1 MMQEINKDSLSHS
14 SIALVEEIINV
25 IFGWINTKS
34 EFVHLSDLERNRQ
47 LGILTTN
54 ISSFVEISTLAAK
67 YAKVTNPELK
77 DSHISLLFI
86 MKAIN
91 NAFLKSDWDA
101 LEELIKYELKD
112 NLTQWKINLI
122 PQLKKNS

>member
-1 MMQEINKDSLSHS
+1 MQELTKDTLAHS
-14 SIALVEEIINV
+14 SITLVEEIIN
-25 IFGWINTKS
+25 IISQWILAHS
-34 EFVHLSDLERNRQ
+34 DFSAMSDLERNRQ

-67 YAKVTNPELK
+67 YAKMTDPELK
-77 DSHISLLFI
+77 TSHVSLLFI
-86 MKAIN
+86 IKAIN
-91 NAFLKSDWDA
+91 NAFIKSDWVA

-122 PQLKKNS
+122 PQIKRII

>member
-1 MMQEINKDSLSHS
+1 MQEINKDSLSYS

-25 IFGWINTKS
+25 IFQWINTKS
-34 EFVHLSDLERNRQ
+34 DFTQLSDLERNRQ
-47 LGILTTN
+47 LGILSTS

-67 YAKVTNPELK
+67 YAKVLNSDLK
-77 DSHISLLFI
+77 DTHVSLLFI

-122 PQLKKNS
+122 PQLKKNR